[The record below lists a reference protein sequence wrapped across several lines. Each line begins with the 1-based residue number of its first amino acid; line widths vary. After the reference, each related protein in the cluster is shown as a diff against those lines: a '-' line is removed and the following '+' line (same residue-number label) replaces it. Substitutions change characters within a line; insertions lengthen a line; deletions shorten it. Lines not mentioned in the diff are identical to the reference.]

1 MSKLIPF
8 ADPLNDIDLYWI
20 GYISADGSMTPDNRP
35 CARRTYMLNFFQRLE
50 ALRQQGRCQRREK
63 FYPGHNV
70 GW

>member
-35 CARRTYMLNFFQRLE
+35 CARRTYMLNFFQRSSPS
-50 ALRQQGRCQRREK
+50 
-63 FYPGHNV
+63 YS
-70 GW
+70 